1 MNDNI
6 IKNGKGTDDE
16 GKKGEEEKGSEGS
29 RGKGLEKKMQ
39 H

>member
-16 GKKGEEEKGSEGS
+16 GKQEEEKGSEGS
-29 RGKGLEKKMQ
+29 RGKGLEERMQ